1 MSVKLTPF
9 VLRTAVEQ
17 ACQGSQKA
25 FSALLN
31 QYWGEVYYYQ
41 LKQTQNEYDA
51 EDICMQTFAQAFDK
65 IHTYKSE
72 YAFNTWLLTI
82 AKNMHIDWLRKR
94 KNSAFEPAVT
104 EREQSARQLADESP
118 TAEDELITQ
127 QNLAA
132 LLAELK
138 KLKPHYQEAI
148 QYRFFQEMSYQDMA
162 ESLGIE
168 VNLAKVRVLRAKQ
181 LLADL
186 LKTRP

>member
-1 MSVKLTPF
+1 MSVKPTPF

-82 AKNMHIDWLRKR
+82 AKNLHIDWLRKR
-94 KNSAFEPAVT
+94 KN
-104 EREQSARQLADESP
+104 
-118 TAEDELITQ
+118 
-127 QNLAA
+127 
-132 LLAELK
+132 
-138 KLKPHYQEAI
+138 
-148 QYRFFQEMSYQDMA
+148 
-162 ESLGIE
+162 
-168 VNLAKVRVLRAKQ
+168 
-181 LLADL
+181 
-186 LKTRP
+186 